1 MMALHV
7 IVIKFSVCYI
17 NHSYP
22 MFLVNETYMSGFF
35 VSVDVVYFLFLVK
48 VLNKFRD
55 FSFPELLDHKVY
67 HTVHLLV

>member
-1 MMALHV
+1 
-7 IVIKFSVCYI
+7 
-17 NHSYP
+17 

-35 VSVDVVYFLFLVK
+35 VSVDVVYFLFLFK

-67 HTVHLLV
+67 HTVHLLVWFPIVEGVFYQDQIGQWHS